1 MDLKKTGPLIRSLR
15 LEQRLA
21 QKQLA
26 ELLHLSD
33 RTISKWERGS
43 VFRTPD
49 RSRSFPG
56 SLRSPPS
63 SSSPESCLPI
73 ERTLET

>member
-15 LEQRLA
+15 LEQRLT

-33 RTISKWERGS
+33 RTISKWERGGRS
-43 VFRTPD
+43 SGRRTAPGAFPD
-49 RSRSFPG
+49 P
-56 SLRSPPS
+56 
-63 SSSPESCLPI
+63 
-73 ERTLET
+73 